1 MAETRIMPSDTQAN
15 IEENLLRI
23 LALIDDLDER
33 IDDLDE
39 RVEALEDADTS
50 GGGDS
55 GGDSGGVGES

>member
-1 MAETRIMPSDTQAN
+1 MAETRIIPSDTQAN

-33 IDDLDE
+33 
-39 RVEALEDADTS
+39 VEALEDADTS

-55 GGDSGGVGES
+55 GGGGVGES

>member
-1 MAETRIMPSDTQAN
+1 MAETRILPSDTQAN

-33 IDDLDE
+33 
-39 RVEALEDADTS
+39 VEALEDADTS

-55 GGDSGGVGES
+55 GGSGES